1 MVDNVKFFERKK
13 ASERNQVQVGSTPYL
28 TREDKMKMYR
38 VMIYKVHQK
47 GTNLCVYGEKGDRFF
62 IILEGKVGI
71 RVPLTMEKEMDSTW
85 DVFNYVLKQNE
96 HIRAYKDDA
105 TRQCNDVIECIGAEF
120 LTELQLIRVTQLVEF
135 LKALESDN
143 PAIFEKHQ

>member
-13 ASERNQVQVGSTPYL
+13 ASDRNQVQVGSTPYL

-38 VMIYKVHQK
+38 VMIYKVHEK

-71 RVPLTMEKEMDSTW
+71 RVPLTMEKEMDTTW

-96 HIRAYKDDA
+96 HIRAYKDDV
-105 TRQCNDVIECIGAEF
+105 TKQCADVIE
-120 LTELQLIRVTQLVEF
+120 
-135 LKALESDN
+135 
-143 PAIFEKHQ
+143 